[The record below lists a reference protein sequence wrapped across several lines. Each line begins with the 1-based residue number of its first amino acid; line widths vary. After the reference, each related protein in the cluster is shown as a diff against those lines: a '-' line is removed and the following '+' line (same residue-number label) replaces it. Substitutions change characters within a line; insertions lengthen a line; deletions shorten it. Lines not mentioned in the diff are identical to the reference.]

1 MIILKNGRGQLG
13 EALQSHLSN
22 LKIIPTE
29 DVFIY
34 HTWDMDCSRNDLDA
48 HKECFAKFKK
58 GIVAIRSTG
67 LG

>member
-13 EALQSHLSN
+13 EALQAYLSN

-34 HTWDMDCSRNDLDA
+34 HTLVKLN
-48 HKECFAKFKK
+48 
-58 GIVAIRSTG
+58 
-67 LG
+67 